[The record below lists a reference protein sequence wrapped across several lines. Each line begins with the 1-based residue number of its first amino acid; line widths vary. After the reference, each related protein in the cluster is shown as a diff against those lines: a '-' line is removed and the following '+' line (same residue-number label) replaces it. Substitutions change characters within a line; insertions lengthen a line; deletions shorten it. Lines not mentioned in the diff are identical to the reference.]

1 MCDPMEN
8 WLEYEHQ
15 MVDHHAKTTSHKTYH
30 WSVLPE
36 EVIYKCGL
44 LTDANKHRVKRL
56 INKNKLKNKILIGD
70 RFGADA
76 IAHNEKENT
85 YHILQMKCY
94 LSSRVTSECCANFT
108 MNSCMIMKT
117 LGYLYTAKDNLEI
130 SFGENIT
137 TINNPDEQIRH
148 CVVPFIPSNEEIQKT
163 SRSET
168 SYGLR
173 SYQVEAVDAVAH
185 STTTKC
191 LLRLITGSGK
201 TLIASHIAVNE
212 ANRCDHFIFAAPLLV
227 SVENLEER
235 VRSFLPDHTH
245 IVVDSE
251 GTTDPV
257 EIQNK
262 IRSIKKL
269 CIYVTYKSLVNIISK
284 LDINTTKTYLVLDE
298 VHNALNNKTL
308 CAFANRFAKSL
319 YLTATVPE
327 ELTDVLEYE
336 TTYTYNI
343 RDAIENNH
351 LVDYNVCIPMM
362 VEPTDG
368 LDLTI
373 PDELIGTSETTLCN
387 MALYLACGMLRFG
400 KRRCIAYMTTIDE
413 CERFNKVITDVF
425 LRFHGLDI
433 ETWKMDCT
441 TKKKERKRIFSEFE
455 GDGYEQIRILSNVR
469 ILNESVDLVSCDSE
483 FVANVG
489 EHTNDITT
497 VQRLGRGLRLDP
509 KNPTKEMHMFLWCD
523 DLSKTVNSLELLK
536 HQDPQFHKRLKTVNT
551 NYDTT
556 FSGESREMGE
566 KRTGDY
572 EDFVRMKCLTMD
584 ERWDARRVQW
594 DAFYK
599 KFGRYP
605 SETSED
611 ADEKRLRKWQS
622 HQREYYKKET
632 LPEERVKALEAT
644 EGWVWESTPF
654 EDNLVQWAVKRTELG
669 RELSPH
675 SKNADEK
682 RLGIWQSNQRK
693 YYKNKTLSEERVK
706 ALNATKGW
714 VWDRDEFEEN
724 RVKWAAKR
732 TELHRDPFQKS
743 EDADEKRL
751 GQWQTDQRKYYKKK
765 TLSEERVKAL
775 NATDGWVWDRDEF
788 EDNLVQ
794 WAAKRTELGRTPSAI
809 SKNTD
814 EKRLGNWQSKQR
826 VYYKK
831 KKLSDERVKAL
842 NATEGWVWETTPG
855 KIYTKPKPFEENLVQ
870 WVAKRTELGRN
881 PSPTSMDA
889 DEKRLGK
896 WQSEQRKSY
905 KNKTLS
911 KERVRALDAT
921 EWWVWEA
928 TPGKIYTKPNS
939 FEENLVQWA
948 AKRTE
953 LDRAPSRYSKDADE
967 KRLGNWQS
975 QQRKYYKN
983 KKLSEERVKA
993 LEATKGWA
1001 WSAR

>member
-1 MCDPMEN
+1 MCDPMEL

-15 MVDHHAKTTSHKTYH
+15 IVEHHAKTTTHKTYH
-30 WSVLPE
+30 WNVVPE
-36 EVIYKCGL
+36 EVFYKCGL
-44 LTDANKHRVKRL
+44 VTNANKHRVKRL
-56 INKNKLKNKILIGD
+56 INKNKLKNKKILIGD

-76 IAHNEKENT
+76 IADNEKEGT
-85 YHILQMKCY
+85 YHILQMKCH

-137 TINNPDEQIRH
+137 TINDPDERIRH
-148 CVVPFIPSNEEIQKT
+148 CVVPFIPSNEEIQET

-185 STTTKC
+185 SATTKC

-262 IRSIKKL
+262 IRSTKKL
-269 CIYVTYKSLVNIISK
+269 CIYVTYKSLVNIISI

-298 VHNALNNKTL
+298 VHNALNNENL
-308 CAFANRFAKSL
+308 CAFANRFTKSL

-327 ELTDVLEYE
+327 ELDDVLDYE

-351 LVDYNVCIPMM
+351 LVDYTVCIPMM
-362 VEPTDG
+362 VNPTDG

-413 CERFNKVITDVF
+413 CKRFNKVITDVF

-433 ETWKMDCT
+433 ETWNMDCT

-523 DLSKTVNSLELLK
+523 DLSKTVNSLSLLK
-536 HQDPQFHKRLKTVNT
+536 QQDPQFHKRLKTVNT

-556 FSGESREMGE
+556 FSGESIKMEE
-566 KRTGDY
+566 KRTGEF
-572 EDFVRMKCLTMD
+572 EDFVRMKCLTFD

-594 DAFYK
+594 TAIYK
-599 KFGRYP
+599 KLGRYP
-605 SETSED
+605 SPKSED
-611 ADEKRLRKWQS
+611 ADEKRSGQ
-622 HQREYYKKET
+622 
-632 LPEERVKALEAT
+632 
-644 EGWVWESTPF
+644 
-654 EDNLVQWAVKRTELG
+654 
-669 RELSPH
+669 
-675 SKNADEK
+675 
-682 RLGIWQSNQRK
+682 WQSNQRK
-693 YYKNKTLSEERVK
+693 LYKKNTLSEERVK
-706 ALNATKGW
+706 ALNATKEW
-714 VWDRDEFEEN
+714 VWEY
-724 RVKWAAKR
+724 
-732 TELHRDPFQKS
+732 TP
-743 EDADEKRL
+743 
-751 GQWQTDQRKYYKKK
+751 
-765 TLSEERVKAL
+765 
-775 NATDGWVWDRDEF
+775 F

-794 WAAKRTELGRTPSAI
+794 WAAIYKKLGKEPS
-809 SKNTD
+809 SYSED
-814 EKRLGNWQSKQR
+814 PHEKRSGQWQEHQCA
-826 VYYKK
+826 Y
-831 KKLSDERVKAL
+831 
-842 NATEGWVWETTPG
+842 
-855 KIYTKPKPFEENLVQ
+855 
-870 WVAKRTELGRN
+870 
-881 PSPTSMDA
+881 
-889 DEKRLGK
+889 
-896 WQSEQRKSY
+896 Y

-911 KERVRALDAT
+911 EDRIAVLEAT
-921 EWWVWEA
+921 NGWVWS
-928 TPGKIYTKPNS
+928 PVKS
-939 FEENLVQWA
+939 FEGSRVQWA
-948 AKRTE
+948 AIYKK
-953 LDRAPSRYSKDADE
+953 LDKCPNPKSEDADE
-967 KRLGNWQS
+967 KRSGQWQTN
-975 QQRKYYKN
+975 QRKFYKN
-983 KKLSEERVKA
+983 KTKNLSKDRIAA
-993 LEATKGWA
+993 LERTDGWV